1 MQNGVNTAL
10 QTAVNLTTAQM
21 PVLPFIE
28 RRRYALEAI
37 MPDFGY
43 VEVSVNGGTTWST
56 IYFVTGTE
64 LGWREEQ
71 IDLSAYALQTNVRV
85 RFRMQTNSS
94 GRYDGWYMDD
104 VRIEETATP
113 LLSYPFA
120 DDMEGPRTGAN

>member
-21 PVLPFIE
+21 PVLRFWE
-28 RRRYALEAI
+28 RYALEANA
-37 MPDFGY
+37 DFGY

-64 LGWREEQ
+64 LGWREER

-94 GRYDGWYMDD
+94 GRYDVGTSTTCGSRKRRRLY
-104 VRIEETATP
+104 
-113 LLSYPFA
+113 
-120 DDMEGPRTGAN
+120 